1 MQNRHQLFFLVFGV
15 LTFGERG
22 RGQAN
27 WDKIQSN
34 PEVCFYRLPNN
45 TSAIQ
50 SNRYQCMENTNSS
63 VGLQMYLQVRVK
75 MYRQMYRQVIA
86 TGDCGGQNQ
95 WRLSSAI
102 RIWGVRS
109 KEPINVPLKPPFMRF
124 QFQWSL
130 WDWRVSNGD
139 PVWVRFVKWFN
150 FVKIF

>member
-1 MQNRHQLFFLVFGV
+1 
-15 LTFGERG
+15 
-22 RGQAN
+22 
-27 WDKIQSN
+27 
-34 PEVCFYRLPNN
+34 
-45 TSAIQ
+45 
-50 SNRYQCMENTNSS
+50 MENTNSS

-75 MYRQMYRQVIA
+75 IYRQMYRQVIA

-130 WDWRVSNGD
+130 WDWRVSNMETQFEFGLWND
-139 PVWVRFVKWFN
+139 SILSKSLCQSKTQRKGCKKEREKSGFCFFRPTSKMDNNLFYFAPFDISAIVCCWVFVLQ
-150 FVKIF
+150 